1 MNIGELSVRHKV
13 ISWLL
18 VILLVGGGIAGF
30 DAMGKLEDPNFT
42 IKEAKIITE
51 YPGATAQQTQDEV
64 TYHIEEAI
72 QRMPQL
78 KRIKMSISR
87 PGYSDIQIEFK
98 DEYTTTD
105 FPDIYDEL
113 RRKIADMKHKLP
125 PGAQEPTIV
134 DEFADVYGLY
144 FAVTGVGYTYR
155 DLKDVADNLQ
165 RELVLVPGVRK
176 IVIGG
181 AQDEVVYVEISRAR
195 LGQLG
200 ITPERVL
207 EVLASQNLV
216 ADGGKVRV
224 GDEFVRISPT
234 GEFQSVAEIGN
245 LLISSDARGEDK
257 RFVYLSD
264 IATIRRAYRDEPGKM
279 VFVNGQPALTV
290 GISMLPGENVVNVGK
305 RLRKRFDELRE
316 TLPVGMEVHEIYDQ
330 PTAVD
335 KSVNGFIINVSEALV
350 IVIVVLLFFMGLRTG
365 LIIGAV
371 LLITVAGT
379 LWIMQMFGIQ
389 LQRVSLGALVIAL
402 GMLVDNAI
410 VVAEGMLV
418 RIRGGMPASKAARDV
433 VGSTMMALLG
443 GTAIG
448 ILAFSAI
455 GLSQN
460 NTGEFARSLFYVIL
474 ISLSLSW
481 ITAIST
487 TPLLCALFLKADPQT
502 AEKKADPYGG
512 ILFQLYRGL
521 LETALRYR
529 WVTVA
534 GVFGLFVT
542 AVIGFGNVKEA
553 FFPNANTPMFFV
565 DIWSIEGTDIR
576 KTRDDTLKVSEFLRK
591 QPGVVQTTSVIG
603 GGDARFSLVYEPK
616 EDSPAYAQVIVR
628 TETRE
633 QIPSVWSSVENFMT
647 LEMPQ
652 IDPIIKPLRIGPGR
666 DGKIEARFHGPDAV
680 VLRRLA
686 DKAMAVFRDDPE
698 TKEIRHDWRQPQK
711 LIRPIFNEQL
721 ARQLG
726 ITRQDLAHALKR
738 AFEGEQ
744 VGLYRD
750 GIRLLPILVRPPIVE
765 RKDVTNIQDVP
776 LWSPTLRRSIPIQQI
791 VLRFDTVWEETVIR
805 GRNRKQ
811 TIIASANPTGDLT
824 SEVFARVKPKIE
836 AIELPPGFSLSWGGE
851 YEDSFEAQSALFS
864 ALPVGFLFMIVV
876 SILLF
881 GKIRQPLII
890 WLTVPL
896 ALIGVTAGMLIFD
909 GKFDFMSL
917 LGLLSLIGLLIKN
930 AIVLIEEIDQQIAG
944 GKLPYD
950 AIVESSVSRMRPV
963 TMAAATTVLGM
974 IPLLQDVFFINMAIT
989 IMGGL
994 TFATVLTLIVVP
1006 VLYAVFF
1013 RVPSPPLQAKSRP
1026 ALTDGSS
1033 DTVMEA

>member
-1 MNIGELSVRHKV
+1 MNIGELSVKYKV

-18 VILLVGGGIAGF
+18 VILFVGGGVAGF

-42 IKEAKIITE
+42 IKEAKVITE
-51 YPGATAQQTQDEV
+51 YPGATARETQDEI

-72 QRMPQL
+72 QRLPQL

-98 DEYTTTD
+98 DEYTTND

-125 PGAQEPTIV
+125 PGAHEPMIV
-134 DEFADVYGLY
+134 DDFSDVYGLY
-144 FAVTGVGYTYR
+144 FGLIGVGYTYR
-155 DLKDVADNLQ
+155 DLKDAADYLQ
-165 RELVLVPGVRK
+165 RELILVPGVRK
-176 IVIGG
+176 VVIGG

-195 LGQLG
+195 LGRLG
-200 ITPERVL
+200 ISREQVTNVL
-207 EVLASQNLV
+207 ESQNLV
-216 ADGGKVRV
+216 ADGGRVRV
-224 GDEFVRISPT
+224 GDEYIRISPT
-234 GEFQSVAEIGN
+234 GEFQSVKEIGN
-245 LLISSDARGEDK
+245 LLISSEAKGDEK
-257 RFVYLSD
+257 SLVYLND
-264 IATIRRAYRDEPGKM
+264 IATIHRAYRDEPNKM
-279 VFVNGQPALTV
+279 VFVNGQPALTM

-305 RLRKRFDELRE
+305 RLRERFRELIS
-316 TLPVGMEVHEIYDQ
+316 TLPVGMDVREIYDQ

-335 KSVNGFIINVSEALV
+335 NSVNGFIVNVSEALV
-350 IVIVVLLFFMGLRTG
+350 IVILVLLFFMGLRTG

-379 LWIMQMFGIQ
+379 LWIMQLFGIQ

-418 RIRGGMPASKAARDV
+418 RIRAGMPASKAAREV
-433 VGSTMMALLG
+433 IGSTMTALLG

-481 ITAIST
+481 LTAIST
-487 TPLLCALFLKADPQT
+487 TPLFCAMFLKAEPSGTKQG
-502 AEKKADPYGG
+502 EDPYGG
-512 ILFQLYRGL
+512 VLFQIYRRL
-521 LETALRYR
+521 LETAIRYR
-529 WVTVA
+529 WVTIGGVLVLFA
-534 GVFGLFVT
+534 GALV
-542 AVIGFGNVKEA
+542 GFGQVKEA

-565 DIWSIEGTDIR
+565 DVWSIEGTDIR
-576 KTRDDTLKVSEFLRK
+576 KTRDDTLKVAEFIRK

-616 EDSPAYAQVIVR
+616 ENSPAYAQVIVQ
-628 TETRE
+628 TEERD
-633 QIPSVWSSVENFMT
+633 QIPAVWDAVEQYMA

-666 DGKIEARFHGPDAV
+666 DGKIEARFHGPDPV
-680 VLRRLA
+680 VLRELA
-686 DKAMAVFRDDPE
+686 DKAIAIFREDPE

-711 LIRPIFNEQL
+711 LIRPVYNEQVG
-721 ARQLG
+721 RQLG
-726 ITRQDLAHALKR
+726 ITRQDVAGALKR
-738 AFEGEQ
+738 AFEGER

-765 RKDVTNIQDVP
+765 RKDVTNIQDIPV
-776 LWSPTLRRSIPIQQI
+776 WSPTLQRSVPVQQI
-791 VLRFDTVWEETVIR
+791 VTRFDTVWEETVIR
-805 GRNRKQ
+805 GRNRIQ
-811 TIIASANPTGDLT
+811 TIIASANPTGDFT
-824 SEVFARVKPKIE
+824 SEVFARVRPKIE
-836 AIELPPGFSLSWGGE
+836 NIKLPTGYSLSWGGE
-851 YEDSFEAQSALFS
+851 YEDSFEAQAALFS

-944 GKLPYD
+944 GKGPYD
-950 AIVESSVSRMRPV
+950 AIVDASVSRMRPV

-994 TFATVLTLIVVP
+994 TFATVLTLIIVP

-1013 RVPSPPLQAKSRP
+1013 QIPSPAGTQEKRGPVA
-1026 ALTDGSS
+1026 TDG
-1033 DTVMEA
+1033 VHA

>member
-1 MNIGELSVRHKV
+1 MNIGEYSVKHKV
-13 ISWLL
+13 VSWLL
-18 VILLVGGGIAGF
+18 VILLVGGGISGF

-42 IKEAKIITE
+42 LKEAKIITQ

-72 QRMPQL
+72 QRLPQL

-87 PGYSDIQIEFK
+87 PGYSDIQVEFK
-98 DEYTTTD
+98 DTYTTAD

-125 PGAQEPTIV
+125 PGAGEPTIV
-134 DEFADVYGLY
+134 DDFADVYGVYL
-144 FAVTGVGYTYR
+144 ALTGSGYTYR
-155 DLKDVADNLQ
+155 DLKDVADRLQ
-165 RELVLVPGVRK
+165 RQLILVPGVRK

-181 AQDEVVYVEISRAR
+181 AQDEVVYIEISRAR
-195 LGQLG
+195 LGKLG
-200 ITPERVL
+200 ISQERVSQL
-207 EVLASQNLV
+207 LRSQNLV
-216 ADGGKVRV
+216 SDSGRVRV
-224 GDEFVRISPT
+224 GDEFIRISPT
-234 GEFQSVAEIGN
+234 GEFTSVEEIGD
-245 LLISSDARGEDK
+245 LLVGSEGTGTEKKLI
-257 RFVYLSD
+257 YLSD
-264 IATIRRAYRDEPGKM
+264 IATIQRAYRDEPNKL
-279 VFVNGQPALTV
+279 VFFNGQPALTL
-290 GISMLPGENVVNVGK
+290 GISMLPGENVVNVGE
-305 RLRKRFDELRE
+305 RLAKRFNELQE
-316 TLPVGMEVHEIYDQ
+316 TLPVGMEIHEIYNQ
-330 PTAVD
+330 PSAVD
-335 KSVNGFIINVSEALV
+335 KSVNGFIVNVTEALI

-418 RIRGGMPASKAARDV
+418 RIRGGMPAARAAREV
-433 VGSTMMALLG
+433 VGSTMVALLG
-443 GTAIG
+443 GTIIG

-481 ITAIST
+481 LTAIST
-487 TPLLCALFLKADPQT
+487 TPLLCSIFLKPDDSSADQ
-502 AEKKADPYGG
+502 KADPYKGVV
-512 ILFQLYRGL
+512 FDMYRSGL
-521 LETALRYR
+521 ATAIRYR
-529 WVTVA
+529 WVTVSA
-534 GVFGLFVT
+534 AFGLFVA
-542 AVIGFGNVKEA
+542 AVIGFGQVKEA
-553 FFPNANTPMFFV
+553 FFPNANTPLFFV
-565 DIWSIEGTDIR
+565 DVWSIEGTDIR
-576 KTRDDTLKVSEFLRK
+576 KTRDDTLKISSFLRQ
-591 QPGVVQTTSVIG
+591 QPGVVQTTSVVG

-616 EDSPAYAQVIVR
+616 ENSTAYAQVIVQ

-633 QIPSVWSSVENFMT
+633 QIPEIWKAVETYMRD
-647 LEMPQ
+647 EMPQ

-666 DGKIEARFHGPDAV
+666 DGKIEARFHGPDPL
-680 VLRRLA
+680 VLRQLS
-686 DKAMAVFRDDPE
+686 DKAIAILRADPE
-698 TKEIRHDWRQPQK
+698 TKEVRNDWRQPQK
-711 LIRPIFNEQL
+711 LIRPVFNEQVG
-721 ARQLG
+721 RQLG
-726 ITRQDLAHALKR
+726 ITRQDLAAALKQ

-750 GIRLLPILVRPPIVE
+750 GIRLLPIMVRPPITE
-765 RKDVTNIQDVP
+765 RRDVANIRDLPV
-776 LWSPTLRRSIPIQQI
+776 WSPTLQQSVPIEQ
-791 VLRFDTVWEETVIR
+791 VVKRFDTVWEETVIR
-805 GRNRKQ
+805 GRNRLQ
-811 TIIASANPTGDLT
+811 TIIASANPTGELT
-824 SEVFARVKPKIE
+824 SEVFERVKPQIE
-836 AIELPPGFSLSWGGE
+836 AIELPPGYSLSWGGE
-851 YEDSFEAQSALFS
+851 FEDSFEAQSALFA
-864 ALPVGFLFMIVV
+864 ALPMGFLFMIVV
-876 SILLF
+876 TILLF

-896 ALIGVTAGMLIFD
+896 ALIGVTAGMLIFN

-944 GKLPYD
+944 GKDRYQ
-950 AIVESSVSRMRPV
+950 AILDSSVSRMRPV

-974 IPLLQDVFFINMAIT
+974 IPLLQDVFFVNMAIT

-1006 VLYAVFF
+1006 VLYAVLFGITAPKSK
-1013 RVPSPPLQAKSRP
+1013 PSPETVGAAP
-1026 ALTDGSS
+1026 AS
-1033 DTVMEA
+1033 A